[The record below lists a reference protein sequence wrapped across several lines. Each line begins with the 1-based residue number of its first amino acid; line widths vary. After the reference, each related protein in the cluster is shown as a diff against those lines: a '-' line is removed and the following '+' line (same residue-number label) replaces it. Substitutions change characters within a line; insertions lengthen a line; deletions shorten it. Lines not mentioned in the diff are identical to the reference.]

1 MENSKKIQLY
11 VITHS
16 EELIRQ
22 IRNDE
27 VYTPLFVGRNGKE
40 NFGFCSD
47 DSCEDNISSKNRD
60 YCELTGLYWM
70 WKGSDADIIGLCH
83 YRRYF
88 KGKNTQLIEKNEI
101 LEYLSE
107 YDIIV
112 PKKTQLIKGTY
123 WENYK
128 DHYLFNA
135 LKITREIIRENYPQ
149 YLEKFDEVMSQ
160 SSFSNYN
167 MFISPKEIIMPYCDW
182 LFSILGE
189 LEQKIDVEEYARVF
203 GFVSEAIFNVW
214 IEHECLKIKEVPLY
228 YMGNKLKFRMFLSN
242 NRVLRKGYQILYYNF
257 FNTSIGKK
265 VEGKIIEWFY

>member
-83 YRRYF
+83 YRR
-88 KGKNTQLIEKNEI
+88 
-101 LEYLSE
+101 
-107 YDIIV
+107 
-112 PKKTQLIKGTY
+112 
-123 WENYK
+123 
-128 DHYLFNA
+128 
-135 LKITREIIRENYPQ
+135 
-149 YLEKFDEVMSQ
+149 
-160 SSFSNYN
+160 
-167 MFISPKEIIMPYCDW
+167 
-182 LFSILGE
+182 
-189 LEQKIDVEEYARVF
+189 
-203 GFVSEAIFNVW
+203 
-214 IEHECLKIKEVPLY
+214 
-228 YMGNKLKFRMFLSN
+228 
-242 NRVLRKGYQILYYNF
+242 
-257 FNTSIGKK
+257 
-265 VEGKIIEWFY
+265 